1 MTRKN
6 SSNTLDRR
14 KVLQSLGVAIPLL
27 GFGTFRGAARP
38 LPDPTAENTVHR
50 SELSAEAKDA
60 FDTALSEGSYTQR
73 RPLPEPL
80 RTNLY
85 VETDAKRYTLNFD
98 YWEIHKNRI
107 RPEKVRSADA
117 VPDRDVLSFDRLP
130 ERASRAFER
139 ALENGRAE
147 LTGADK
153 WLFGFDTQ
161 YVKRGEEYYRLNF
174 VHMDLPQYSISPQLR
189 GDV

>member
-6 SSNTLDRR
+6 SPSTLNRR
-14 KVLQSLGVAIPLL
+14 KVLQSLGAATPLL
-27 GFGTFRGAARP
+27 GFGTFRTAAQA
-38 LPDPTAENTVHR
+38 LPDPVDENTVRR
-50 SELSAEAKDA
+50 SELSAEAKDI
-60 FDTALSEGSYTQR
+60 FDTALSDGSYTQR

-98 YWEIHKNRI
+98 YRETHKNRI

-117 VPDRDVLSFDRLP
+117 VPDRDVLSFDRVP
-130 ERASRAFER
+130 ERGSRAFER
-139 ALENGRAE
+139 ALENGRVE

-161 YVKRGEEYYRLNF
+161 YVKRGGEYYRLNF
-174 VHMDLPQYSISPQLR
+174 VHMDIPQYSISPRPR